1 VTHPPS
7 MPDDPLARVAAVIV
21 TYNSEDVLSDCL
33 RSLAHQD
40 VDLVSVVVV
49 DNASRDKT
57 LALAADAAD
66 LPVRVVEMG
75 VNAGYAAA
83 VNAGTAT
90 LDLSTVDSVL
100 VLNPDC
106 RLKPGSLAILARAVR
121 QPGRGIAVPLLVH
134 PDGSLQPSLRRA
146 PTVTRALVEAL
157 VPGELAGR
165 LGSLGELI
173 TDPRAYERPG
183 PTAWATGAAMLIST
197 TALAEIG
204 PWDESY
210 LLYSEETE
218 YSLRAADH
226 GWVTWFEPAAVV
238 AHLGGESRTNPVL
251 ASLLTVNRVTL
262 FRRRHGRL
270 RAAAFYAA
278 VVTGE
283 GIRTLL
289 GRRTARAALVAL
301 LRPSRRIRELAS

>member
-1 VTHPPS
+1 MYQRSVPY
-7 MPDDPLARVAAVIV
+7 DAVARVAAVIV
-21 TYNSEDVLSDCL
+21 TYNSADLLGECL
-33 RSLAHQD
+33 RSLTDQG

-49 DNASRDKT
+49 DNASRDTT
-57 LALAADAAD
+57 LDVAANAND
-66 LPVRVVEMG
+66 LPVRIVEIGRNSGYAAG
-75 VNAGYAAA
+75 VNAGIAA
-83 VNAGTAT
+83 V
-90 LDLSTVDSVL
+90 DLTTVDSVL
-100 VLNPDC
+100 VLNPDS
-106 RLKPGSLAILARAVR
+106 RLTPGSLAVLASALA
-121 QPGRGIAVPLLVH
+121 QPGRGIAVPLLVN

-165 LGSLGELI
+165 LGRLGELV

-183 PTAWATGAAMLIST
+183 PTAWATGAAMLISA

-218 YSLRAADH
+218 YLLRAADV

-238 AHLGGESRTNPVL
+238 EHIGGESTTSPML

-278 VVTGE
+278 VVTGQA
-283 GIRTLL
+283 IRTLL
-289 GRRTARAALVAL
+289 GRRTARASFVALV
-301 LRPSRRIRELAS
+301 RPSRRIRELAS

>member
-1 VTHPPS
+1 MYQRSVPY
-7 MPDDPLARVAAVIV
+7 DAVARVAAVIV
-21 TYNSEDVLSDCL
+21 TYNSADLLGECL
-33 RSLAHQD
+33 RSLTDQG

-49 DNASRDKT
+49 DNASRDTT
-57 LALAADAAD
+57 LDVAANAND
-66 LPVRVVEMG
+66 LPVRIVEIGRNSGYAAG
-75 VNAGYAAA
+75 VNAGIAA
-83 VNAGTAT
+83 V
-90 LDLSTVDSVL
+90 DLTTVDSVL
-100 VLNPDC
+100 VLNPDS
-106 RLKPGSLAILARAVR
+106 RLTPGSLAVLASALA
-121 QPGRGIAVPLLVH
+121 QPGRGIAVPLLVN

-165 LGSLGELI
+165 LGRLGELV

-183 PTAWATGAAMLIST
+183 PTAWATGAAMLISA

-218 YSLRAADH
+218 YLLRAADL

-238 AHLGGESRTNPVL
+238 EHIGGESTTSPML

-278 VVTGE
+278 VVTGQA
-283 GIRTLL
+283 IRTLL
-289 GRRTARAALVAL
+289 GRRTARASFVALV
-301 LRPSRRIRELAS
+301 RPSRRIRELAS